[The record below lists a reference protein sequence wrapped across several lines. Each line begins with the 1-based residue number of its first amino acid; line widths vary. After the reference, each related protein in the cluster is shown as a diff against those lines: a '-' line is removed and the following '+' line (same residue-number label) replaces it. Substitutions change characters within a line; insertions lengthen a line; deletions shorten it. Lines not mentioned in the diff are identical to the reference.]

1 MDSLEL
7 LRALGLST
15 YEAEVYRA
23 LLKVDKAKVQDLA
36 RVVAVP
42 RPQIYVALG
51 ALLEKG
57 LCREIRG
64 KVTFYAAVTPT
75 TAFRSV
81 LRQQEDLLKAKAE
94 GVRALDE
101 EHHRLAPESV
111 PPNFVQV
118 LKGRQIRHS
127 IDELTAATTK
137 ELFIS
142 LKYVQEQTPKSI
154 EGAVKAETAMLERG
168 IRVRCLY
175 ERPALQ
181 RAEVR
186 QALRQLTERGEEAR
200 TIDTVPMDLMVFDH
214 RAALF
219 SLAEERGG
227 VTVFVFAHPSLVES
241 MRLGFDHLWQ
251 QGRDVKESLAEKIE
265 AGQ

>member
-64 KVTFYAAVTPT
+64 KVTFYSAVTPT
-75 TAFRSV
+75 TAFRSA
-81 LRQQEDLLKAKAE
+81 LRQEEDMLKAKAE
-94 GVRALDE
+94 GVRVLDQ
-101 EHHRLAPESV
+101 EHHRLEPESV

-142 LKYVQEQTPKSI
+142 LKYVKEQTAKSV

-175 ERPALQ
+175 EQAALQ
-181 RAEVR
+181 HDEVR
-186 QALRQLTERGEEAR
+186 QALRQLTDRGEEAR
-200 TIDTVPMDLMVFDH
+200 VIESVPMDLMIFDR

-241 MRLGFDHLWQ
+241 MRLSFDGLWE
-251 QGRDVKESLAEKIE
+251 QGRDVKESLVEKIE
-265 AGQ
+265 AG